1 MQNKVFLTCAVNGSG
16 DTASK
21 HPDLPKT
28 PQQIAKSAIESAQ
41 AGASIV
47 HIHVREEDG
56 TPSRKFEYY
65 KEVDQFALNL
75 HIASYLGITQQS
87 LSRIRASKF

>member
-1 MQNKVFLTCAVNGSG
+1 MMKTKVFLTCAVNGSG

-28 PQQIAKSAIESAQ
+28 PKQIAKSAIESAQ

-47 HIHVREEDG
+47 HIHVL
-56 TPSRKFEYY
+56 S
-65 KEVDQFALNL
+65 LI
-75 HIASYLGITQQS
+75 HI
-87 LSRIRASKF
+87 

>member
-1 MQNKVFLTCAVNGSG
+1 MMKTKVFLTCAVNGSG

-28 PQQIAKSAIESAQ
+28 PKQIAKSAIESAQ

-47 HIHVREEDG
+47 HIHVREKMEHLVENLNFI
-56 TPSRKFEYY
+56 RK
-65 KEVDQFALNL
+65 
-75 HIASYLGITQQS
+75 
-87 LSRIRASKF
+87 